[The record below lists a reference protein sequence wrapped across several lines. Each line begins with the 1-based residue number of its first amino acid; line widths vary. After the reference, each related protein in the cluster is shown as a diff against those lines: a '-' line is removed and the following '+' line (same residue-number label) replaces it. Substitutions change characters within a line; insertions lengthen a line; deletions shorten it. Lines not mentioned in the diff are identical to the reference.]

1 MVNFY
6 DTHAHLY
13 ALKTKHPDLY
23 EALVKPSS
31 DAAPEGRASPENPFP
46 SFIIDVGTDPGD
58 LLPRWE
64 AFAADPQVYL
74 SAGIWPGEQAIR
86 TWSQQVEHLKQ
97 DIDRV
102 LYSPGSVGTHQEFP
116 KPRLIAIGECGLD
129 RHWNRDPQIWKQEHQ
144 LFEAQLYLAR
154 EYNVPVI
161 VHSRDAAR
169 ETAEILRSVPGVRGV
184 IHCFSYGKEELS
196 SFLDLGF
203 FVSFAGNLTYKKRG
217 PLQEALAACP
227 LNRLLLETDSPYLAP
242 HPYRGKACHP
252 GMIHATYEEA
262 ALIHGMA
269 TEELAAQI
277 RNNIQTLFGVD
288 LSSPAGE
295 PLR

>member
-1 MVNFY
+1 MNFY

-23 EALVKPSS
+23 ETLVKPSS
-31 DAAPEGRASPENPFP
+31 DATPEGRAYPENSFP
-46 SFIIDVGTDPGD
+46 SFIIDVGTDTGD

-64 AFAADPQVYL
+64 AFAANPRVYL

-86 TWSQQVEHLKQ
+86 TWFQQVEHLKQ
-97 DIDRV
+97 DIER
-102 LYSPGSVGTHQEFP
+102 LLSFPRSVGTHQDLP

-129 RHWNRDPQIWKQEHQ
+129 RHWNRDPQIWKQEQ
-144 LFEAQLYLAR
+144 ELFEAQLYLAR

-161 VHSRDAAR
+161 VHSRDAAG

-203 FVSFAGNLTYKKRG
+203 FISFAGNLTYKKRG

-227 LNRLLLETDSPYLAP
+227 LERLLLETDSPYLAP
-242 HPYRGKACHP
+242 HPYRGKPCHP
-252 GMIHATYEEA
+252 GMIHATYEET
-262 ALIHGMA
+262 ALIRGMA

-288 LSSPAGE
+288 LSSTAGE
-295 PLR
+295 SPR

>member
-1 MVNFY
+1 VNFY

-97 DIDRV
+97 DIERV
-102 LYSPGSVGTHQEFP
+102 LSSPEPVGTHQKFP

-129 RHWNRDPQIWKQEHQ
+129 RHWNRDPQFWKQEHQ
-144 LFEAQLYLAR
+144 LFEAQLYLGR

-161 VHSRDAAR
+161 VHSRDAAG

-203 FVSFAGNLTYKKRG
+203 FISFAGNLTYKKRG

-242 HPYRGKACHP
+242 HPYRGKTCHP

-269 TEELAAQI
+269 TEELTIQI